1 MYFCVVVV
9 TRRVILS
16 SVVAAL
22 LCGLLVVVIFG
33 CICRLRM
40 MRSFHRQHR
49 WRHLDGALIPPP
61 PPPYSE
67 ALMTSHPVEE
77 AEQEVLD
84 ELQAIA
90 ARRRCRMHGQPNV
103 ATDQT
108 SSSVDDDE
116 QLVDTGNGV
125 DNEVESS
132 SSVHIAMATGGTPLV
147 YWRQESQEP
156 VAQTLP
162 DDDDDESYDDSDDD
176 KVTCD
181 VSANSDDIPR
191 VTSGDIS
198 SLEHCVNKLSEV
210 S

>member
-1 MYFCVVVV
+1 
-9 TRRVILS
+9 
-16 SVVAAL
+16 
-22 LCGLLVVVIFG
+22 
-33 CICRLRM
+33 
-40 MRSFHRQHR
+40 
-49 WRHLDGALIPPP
+49 
-61 PPPYSE
+61 
-67 ALMTSHPVEE
+67 
-77 AEQEVLD
+77 
-84 ELQAIA
+84 
-90 ARRRCRMHGQPNV
+90 MHGQPNV